1 MEVTSPAALAAAATA
16 AVSSIVL
23 PTGFSIQNGL
33 PASAAATPIS
43 RCSMLGAQ
51 IDTTSTWGSASIV
64 AIFLFIDAAFLGFP
78 VLSTML
84 NGGAFPVVALLLVAG
99 LIAAGVGLLQGRR
112 WGWYLAM
119 VMIALSVVLDLLR
132 GNLLGLVIDALIIF
146 LLTRPAIRAK
156 FGVR

>member
-1 MEVTSPAALAAAATA
+1 MAYD
-16 AVSSIVL
+16 
-23 PTGFSIQNGL
+23 
-33 PASAAATPIS
+33 
-43 RCSMLGAQ
+43 
-51 IDTTSTWGSASIV
+51 IDPDQSVSIV

-84 NGGAFPVVALLLVAG
+84 NGGALPVVALVLVAG

-119 VMIALSVVLDLLR
+119 VVVGLTVILDLLR
-132 GNLLGLVIDALIIF
+132 GNLIGLLIDALIIF
-146 LLTRPAIRAK
+146 LLTRPSTRAK

>member
-1 MEVTSPAALAAAATA
+1 MAYD
-16 AVSSIVL
+16 
-23 PTGFSIQNGL
+23 
-33 PASAAATPIS
+33 
-43 RCSMLGAQ
+43 
-51 IDTTSTWGSASIV
+51 IDPDQSVSIV

-84 NGGAFPVVALLLVAG
+84 NGGAFPVVAVLLVAG

-119 VMIALSVVLDLLR
+119 VVVGLTVLLDLLR
-132 GNLLGLVIDALIIF
+132 GNLLGLLIDALIIF
-146 LLTRPAIRAK
+146 LLTRPATRAK

>member
-1 MEVTSPAALAAAATA
+1 MAYD
-16 AVSSIVL
+16 
-23 PTGFSIQNGL
+23 
-33 PASAAATPIS
+33 
-43 RCSMLGAQ
+43 
-51 IDTTSTWGSASIV
+51 IDPDQSTSIV

-84 NGGAFPVVALLLVAG
+84 NGGAFPVVAVLLVAG

-132 GNLLGLVIDALIIF
+132 GNLLGLVIDVLIIF

>member
-1 MEVTSPAALAAAATA
+1 MAYD
-16 AVSSIVL
+16 
-23 PTGFSIQNGL
+23 
-33 PASAAATPIS
+33 
-43 RCSMLGAQ
+43 
-51 IDTTSTWGSASIV
+51 IDPDQSVSIV

-84 NGGAFPVVALLLVAG
+84 NGGTFPVILLLLVAG

-119 VMIALSVVLDLLR
+119 VVVGLTILRDLYI
-132 GNLLGLVIDALIIF
+132 GNLLGLLIDALIIF
-146 LLTRPAIRAK
+146 LLTRPATRAK

>member
-1 MEVTSPAALAAAATA
+1 MAYD
-16 AVSSIVL
+16 
-23 PTGFSIQNGL
+23 
-33 PASAAATPIS
+33 
-43 RCSMLGAQ
+43 
-51 IDTTSTWGSASIV
+51 IDPDQSTSIV

-119 VMIALSVVLDLLR
+119 VMIGLSVVLDIYR
-132 GNLLGLVIDALIIF
+132 VNLLGLLIDALIIF

>member
-1 MEVTSPAALAAAATA
+1 MAYD
-16 AVSSIVL
+16 
-23 PTGFSIQNGL
+23 
-33 PASAAATPIS
+33 
-43 RCSMLGAQ
+43 
-51 IDTTSTWGSASIV
+51 IDPDQSVSIV

-84 NGGAFPVVALLLVAG
+84 NGGAFPVVALVLVAG

-119 VMIALSVVLDLLR
+119 VVVGLSALRDLLSASLF
-132 GNLLGLVIDALIIF
+132 GLLIDALIIF
-146 LLTRPAIRAK
+146 LLTRPATRAK

>member
-1 MEVTSPAALAAAATA
+1 MAYD
-16 AVSSIVL
+16 
-23 PTGFSIQNGL
+23 
-33 PASAAATPIS
+33 
-43 RCSMLGAQ
+43 
-51 IDTTSTWGSASIV
+51 IDPDQSTSIV

-84 NGGAFPVVALLLVAG
+84 NGGAFPVVALVLVAG

-119 VMIALSVVLDLLR
+119 VVVGLSVLLDLLR
-132 GNLLGLVIDALIIF
+132 GNLLALVIDALIIF
-146 LLTRPAIRAK
+146 LLTRPATRAK

>member
-1 MEVTSPAALAAAATA
+1 MAYD
-16 AVSSIVL
+16 
-23 PTGFSIQNGL
+23 
-33 PASAAATPIS
+33 
-43 RCSMLGAQ
+43 
-51 IDTTSTWGSASIV
+51 IDPDQSASIV

-84 NGGAFPVVALLLVAG
+84 NGGPPPVVGLLLVAG

-119 VMIALSVVLDLLR
+119 VMIGLSIVLDLLG
-132 GNLLGLVIDALIIF
+132 GNLLGLLIDALIIF
-146 LLTRPAIRAK
+146 LLTRPATRAK

>member
-1 MEVTSPAALAAAATA
+1 MAYD
-16 AVSSIVL
+16 
-23 PTGFSIQNGL
+23 
-33 PASAAATPIS
+33 
-43 RCSMLGAQ
+43 
-51 IDTTSTWGSASIV
+51 IDPDQSVSIV

-84 NGGAFPVVALLLVAG
+84 NGGAFPVVALVLVAG

-119 VMIALSVVLDLLR
+119 VVVVLTVLLDLLR
-132 GNLLGLVIDALIIF
+132 GNLLGLLIDALIIF
-146 LLTRPAIRAK
+146 LLTRPATRAK

>member
-1 MEVTSPAALAAAATA
+1 MAYD
-16 AVSSIVL
+16 
-23 PTGFSIQNGL
+23 
-33 PASAAATPIS
+33 
-43 RCSMLGAQ
+43 
-51 IDTTSTWGSASIV
+51 IDPDQSVSIV

-84 NGGAFPVVALLLVAG
+84 NGGALPVVGLVLVAG

-119 VMIALSVVLDLLR
+119 VVAGLTVLLDLLR
-132 GNLLGLVIDALIIF
+132 GNLLGLLIDALIIF
-146 LLTRPAIRAK
+146 LLTRPSTRAK